1 MKISPTIQ
9 PLRVPDHVF
18 VDMHT
23 GTDFVP
29 VKTTHLDADEIRV
42 LLEEFVLQFSSLA
55 GYRNDKVYITIL
67 GEEEF

>member
-9 PLRVPDHVF
+9 PLKVPDHVF

-23 GTDFVP
+23 GTDFVQ
-29 VKTTHLDADEIRV
+29 VRTKHLDANEVRE
-42 LLEEFVLQFSSLA
+42 LLETFVVQFSSLA
-55 GYRNDKVYITIL
+55 GYSVGVVEITIQ

>member
-9 PLRVPDHVF
+9 PLKVPDHVF

-29 VKTTHLDADEIRV
+29 VRTKHLDPDEVRE
-42 LLEEFVLQFSSLA
+42 LLETFVVQFSSLA
-55 GYRNDKVYITIL
+55 GCSVGVMEITIQ
-67 GEEEF
+67 GEEL

>member
-9 PLRVPDHVF
+9 PLKVPDHVF

-42 LLEEFVLQFSSLA
+42 LLEEFVLQFCSLA
-55 GYRNDKVYITIL
+55 GCSVGVMEITIQ
-67 GEEEF
+67 GEEL